1 MKIAYIIVRSLL
13 GLMLLF
19 GSVSYFYMMAAHK
32 MPPMPAGAA
41 QTYMAGISL
50 VNIMN
55 IVKALELI
63 CGLLFV
69 TGRFNAL
76 AAIIIFPILINILL
90 FHAYIEPS
98 GVAMSIA
105 LIVADLFI
113 AYYYRDKYKP
123 LFESK

>member
-13 GLMLLF
+13 GAMLLL
-19 GSVSYFYMMAAHK
+19 GSVSYFYMLATNK
-32 MPPMPAGAA
+32 MPPTPAGAA

-50 VNIMN
+50 ANILN
-55 IVKALELI
+55 IVKAIELI
-63 CGLLFV
+63 CGIFFV
-69 TGRFNAL
+69 IGRFNAL
-76 AAIIIFPILINILL
+76 TAVVIFPILINIAL

-98 GVAMSIA
+98 GVAVALA
-105 LIVADLFI
+105 LIIADLFI